1 MGFKSKSKK
10 ENETAALQ
18 NLIAS
23 LPKQCG
29 LLTCLS
35 ETEIKCCVFDE
46 HSTGNVGSCC
56 QCTIQVYPEVFRL
69 WLLRFRRGLLRRGS
83 CVSSECGAAREAE
96 LLEGIRLSSLLS
108 LNLQRCGV
116 VAESHTIDER
126 SEWRTFGD
134 SVRVPRLCPSSEQL
148 QHVPLRS
155 CERASLPLLARGPAK
170 SAFGEP
176 QHSDLK
182 SLECWHISELSH
194 RQPEA
199 DLGCCRT
206 KIPALIPHVW
216 VQPTTTFLM
225 IMVLATPALWQVA
238 KMEASHWPGKF
249 KGSSQP
255 ACCFSSAKL
264 LFHSKSTITPHC
276 LHV

>member
-1 MGFKSKSKK
+1 M
-10 ENETAALQ
+10 
-18 NLIAS
+18 
-23 LPKQCG
+23 
-29 LLTCLS
+29 
-35 ETEIKCCVFDE
+35 
-46 HSTGNVGSCC
+46 
-56 QCTIQVYPEVFRL
+56 
-69 WLLRFRRGLLRRGS
+69 
-83 CVSSECGAAREAE
+83 SSECGAAREAE

-134 SVRVPRLCPSSEQL
+134 SVRVPRLCPSAEQL

-155 CERASLPLLARGPAK
+155 CERASLPLLAHGPAK
-170 SAFGEP
+170 SAFGKP

-182 SLECWHISELSH
+182 SLECWQISELWH

-206 KIPALIPHVW
+206 RTPALIPHVW

-225 IMVLATPALWQVA
+225 IMVSATPALWQVA
-238 KMEASHWPGKF
+238 KMEASHWPGKLEG
-249 KGSSQP
+249 GSQL
-255 ACCFSSAKL
+255 ACCVNSAKL
-264 LFHSKSTITPHC
+264 LCTASRRTHLTVCMSEPQLLLLHSKQLNTAHWLHAWGTTAACAQHHNQNSSSTAC
-276 LHV
+276 